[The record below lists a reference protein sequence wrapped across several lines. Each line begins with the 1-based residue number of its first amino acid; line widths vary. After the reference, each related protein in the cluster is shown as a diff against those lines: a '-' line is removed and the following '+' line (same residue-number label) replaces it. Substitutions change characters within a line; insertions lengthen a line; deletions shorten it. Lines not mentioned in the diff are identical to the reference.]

1 MAIRILSSEN
11 ITGNLTLSG
20 NQTIGGDLYVT
31 GTSNSN
37 VVISRDNMYVD
48 AGQLYIGADDAA
60 TDDTFRQR
68 VTSGSYFIESRKS
81 GTWTNRLQINTA
93 GTLIVQQ
100 GMAISGNIDGVGAS
114 FIGTAASGAALVT
127 IENNS
132 GSTAT
137 SYGLLVIGGGNSSNG
152 RTFEVRDASGNS
164 DLIVKGNG
172 NVGIGTDSPSAP
184 LTVHG
189 QQKWYTTNN
198 DGNELRGFFN
208 PGGSGDPA
216 ELSLYQANGTSVG
229 VELRATGNSYLN
241 GGNVGIGTVSPQ
253 TNLHINNDTSNSYA
267 TLRLE
272 GANRGGIIEM
282 YNQTSYPVSSWTTD
296 QSGNIFFATSG
307 AFAATSLSTK
317 FTILTGGNVGI
328 GTTNPGNL
336 LDVAGDTDISGQLF
350 VQHNGSYIA
359 KLKQLATSMSNATY
373 TFQIDNTAHT
383 SNLSTAGAMSVDVD
397 SGRAFTIN
405 GLGNVGIG
413 TNSPQSPLQVNAN
426 IYSSIRLG
434 SDYNYSQNREWR
446 FITNNFGSASWGGI
460 ALQQSTAQ
468 QGNTFATKFGI
479 DINGNVGIG
488 VTSPGAKLDIAVAP
502 SAPWMKL
509 TNEDEPAFNLTT
521 YNNGTNNGSTVY
533 AFKHGLY
540 YGGTENAAIA
550 FYRGPSSVGGFLAFT
565 TDNGTER
572 MRITGAGTT
581 EFKKNVDILTA
592 QNTNILKVRSTS
604 ASFTSSILLVD
615 CDRTTTN
622 NTYNLANFTNAGT
635 AKCVITDGGD
645 LKNTNNSYGALSDER
660 LKENI
665 IDATPKLDDLMKV
678 KIKTFNLKG
687 DEQKQIGV
695 VAQELEEVFPGMVSS
710 AKTPDSEDETLYKSV
725 KYSVFV
731 PMLIKAIQELKA
743 EIELLK
749 NK

>member
-137 SYGLLVIGGGNSSNG
+137 SYGLLVKGGGNSASG
-152 RTFEVRDASGNS
+152 KTFEVRDDSGNS

-172 NVGIGTDSPSAP
+172 YVGIGTDSPTQSK
-184 LTVHG
+184 LVIS
-189 QQKWYTTNN
+189 
-198 DGNELRGFFN
+198 
-208 PGGSGDPA
+208 GG
-216 ELSLYQANGTSVG
+216 
-229 VELRATGNSYLN
+229 ATGTVGGGDAGITMINKFDNPDNSWSILPVITGVSN
-241 GGNVGIGTVSPQ
+241 TGFSIRDNTDSADRLVIDGSGNVGIGDISPSTKIDVYQ
-253 TNLHINNDTSNSYA
+253 STAGIGAADFRHVNGNRILINPSYNYYDAYNHIFRGLSGTNTHMTIDLNGNVGINDTSPDA
-267 TLRLE
+267 KLHVM
-272 GANRGGIIEM
+272 G
-282 YNQTSYPVSSWTTD
+282 TT
-296 QSGNIFFATSG
+296 GLPATSG
-307 AFAATSLSTK
+307 TAFTGTMRLGVSGGYGTVMD
-317 FTILTGGNVGI
+317 FGGVGPLTGTQWIQVTDSSNQAIHYPLLLQPNGGNVGI

-413 TNSPQSPLQVNAN
+413 TDSPANKLTVNGDIGFTGFLGQGSIFGNSGNASYAEMQLYNPATGYTTIDNRSYGYYFATGGSTKVTILNNGNMGVGVTNPSEKLHVNGRTILQNTEYVDYATGNLGTTGVVVATVPTSTN
-426 IYSSIRLG
+426 GESVLLTFEATGGTGSVYSVIYSCYNGGGNWYYTKNVLIFGGNIEVAETNG
-434 SDYNYSQNREWR
+434 SGSSTLSFSFRA
-446 FITNNFGSASWGGI
+446 TSGSA
-460 ALQQSTAQ
+460 AYTPRVVMK
-468 QGNTFATKFGI
+468 GNPYQL
-479 DINGNVGIG
+479 V
-488 VTSPGAKLDIAVAP
+488 
-502 SAPWMKL
+502 
-509 TNEDEPAFNLTT
+509 
-521 YNNGTNNGSTVY
+521 
-533 AFKHGLY
+533 
-540 YGGTENAAIA
+540 
-550 FYRGPSSVGGFLAFT
+550 
-565 TDNGTER
+565 
-572 MRITGAGTT
+572 
-581 EFKKNVDILTA
+581 
-592 QNTNILKVRSTS
+592 
-604 ASFTSSILLVD
+604 SFI
-615 CDRTTTN
+615 
-622 NTYNLANFTNAGT
+622 
-635 AKCVITDGGD
+635 
-645 LKNTNNSYGALSDER
+645 
-660 LKENI
+660 
-665 IDATPKLDDLMKV
+665 
-678 KIKTFNLKG
+678 
-687 DEQKQIGV
+687 
-695 VAQELEEVFPGMVSS
+695 
-710 AKTPDSEDETLYKSV
+710 
-725 KYSVFV
+725 
-731 PMLIKAIQELKA
+731 
-743 EIELLK
+743 
-749 NK
+749 